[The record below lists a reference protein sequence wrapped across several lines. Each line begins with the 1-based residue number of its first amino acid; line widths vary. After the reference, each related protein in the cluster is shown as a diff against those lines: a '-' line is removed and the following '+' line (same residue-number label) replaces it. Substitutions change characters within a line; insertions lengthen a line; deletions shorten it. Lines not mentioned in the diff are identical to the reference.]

1 MIKYGILDCFGHVV
15 RWVWEKPSDA
25 YQYITV
31 KIKRQRKPRIDL
43 SQLPEAPF

>member
-1 MIKYGILDCFGHVV
+1 MIKYGILDYMGKVV
-15 RWVWEKPSDA
+15 RWVWDKPGDG

>member
-15 RWVWEKPSDA
+15 RWVWERPGEG

-31 KIKRQRKPRIDL
+31 RIKRTRKPRIDL